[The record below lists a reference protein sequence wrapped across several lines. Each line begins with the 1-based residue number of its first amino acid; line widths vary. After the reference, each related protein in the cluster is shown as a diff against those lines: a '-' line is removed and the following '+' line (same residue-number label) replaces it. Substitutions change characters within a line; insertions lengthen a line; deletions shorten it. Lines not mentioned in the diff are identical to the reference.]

1 MDRAAW
7 LAITSSAIPRMICI
21 GSRTYN
27 QHSTGGQA
35 DDPEGVPRGG
45 RGPGSPP
52 CFHTRLI
59 TRQQVYVGNKESEMR
74 TFILAFA
81 ATGLLIAQ
89 KPQVPLLEVLIG
101 QLIAVSGD
109 RIEVGDADGTHVLYS
124 DAASAIWRG
133 KDYHDFSVLR
143 PGDEV
148 AIAYRND
155 AQSRAV
161 VIDLSA
167 NIDKVEGRITR
178 VGRDGFQVD
187 ETITRRRIR
196 ATAADCAKSFT
207 IPARRGPTAWQRT

>member
-1 MDRAAW
+1 
-7 LAITSSAIPRMICI
+7 
-21 GSRTYN
+21 
-27 QHSTGGQA
+27 
-35 DDPEGVPRGG
+35 
-45 RGPGSPP
+45 
-52 CFHTRLI
+52 LI

-167 NIDKVEGRITR
+167 NIDQVEGRITR

-187 ETITRRRIR
+187 ENYN
-196 ATAADCAKSFT
+196 AAPDSGY
-207 IPARRGPTAWQRT
+207 RRGLREIVYDSGTTWADSLAEDLKAGRDVFVIGLRLPGGKLEATRVTVYEGQAPVRMGTSSRCIGPAKEAH